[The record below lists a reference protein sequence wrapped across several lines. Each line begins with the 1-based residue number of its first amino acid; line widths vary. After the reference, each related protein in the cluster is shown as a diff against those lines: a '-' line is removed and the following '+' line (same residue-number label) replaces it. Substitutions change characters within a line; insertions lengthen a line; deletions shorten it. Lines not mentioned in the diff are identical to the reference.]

1 MATVWD
7 KLDHNELKEVMALG
21 EDYRQFL
28 SCSKTERTFV
38 RNTEKFAL
46 ENGFKPL
53 EQFNELKAGDRVYVI
68 NRKKNIMMMVI
79 GEQPLP
85 KGVNILGA
93 HIDSPRMDLK
103 PKPLYEK
110 DGIAFFDTHYYGG
123 IKKYQWVAR
132 PLALVGVVAKK
143 DGQLVDINIGD
154 NDDDPVVGI
163 SDLLIHLA
171 AKQMQKPA
179 TTVIEGEDLDLTVA
193 SRPKKGVE
201 KDAVKEFLLDLLKE
215 KYGIEE
221 DDFNSAEI
229 EVVPSGKARDYGL
242 DRSMILGYGHD
253 DKVCAYISIR
263 SINSIKVPKKT
274 SVLILTDKEEIGSVG
289 ATGAHSDFFEH
300 VMIRTLAKQ
309 GYNTMSD
316 LCDLYEHS
324 AMLSI
329 DVSAGYD
336 SLYTTAFEARN
347 AAYLGQGVCFNKYTG
362 ARGKSGSNDAS
373 AEFVAKIRK
382 IMDQN
387 KISFQMAELGA
398 VDVGGGG
405 TIAYILAQKNMDVI
419 DAGIA
424 VQNMHAPNEVVSKAD
439 IYEAYRAYFAF
450 LRDME

>member
-1 MATVWD
+1 
-7 KLDHNELKEVMALG
+7 
-21 EDYRQFL
+21 
-28 SCSKTERTFV
+28 
-38 RNTEKFAL
+38 
-46 ENGFKPL
+46 
-53 EQFNELKAGDRVYVI
+53 
-68 NRKKNIMMMVI
+68 
-79 GEQPLP
+79 
-85 KGVNILGA
+85 
-93 HIDSPRMDLK
+93 
-103 PKPLYEK
+103 
-110 DGIAFFDTHYYGG
+110 
-123 IKKYQWVAR
+123 
-132 PLALVGVVAKK
+132 
-143 DGQLVDINIGD
+143 
-154 NDDDPVVGI
+154 
-163 SDLLIHLA
+163 
-171 AKQMQKPA
+171 
-179 TTVIEGEDLDLTVA
+179 
-193 SRPKKGVE
+193 
-201 KDAVKEFLLDLLKE
+201 
-215 KYGIEE
+215 
-221 DDFNSAEI
+221 
-229 EVVPSGKARDYGL
+229 
-242 DRSMILGYGHD
+242 
-253 DKVCAYISIR
+253 
-263 SINSIKVPKKT
+263 
-274 SVLILTDKEEIGSVG
+274 
-289 ATGAHSDFFEH
+289 
-300 VMIRTLAKQ
+300 MIRTLAKQ

-336 SLYTTAFEARN
+336 PLYTAAFEARN